1 MGSEMCIR
9 DSIST
14 AARRTTR
21 RATLLLPPTGGETGR
36 QGCCHPQQAGVVTS
50 SRLAYRS
57 LALASRRLW
66 FAPFF
71 LPLLPPLCFFA
82 AGSSPA
88 APPTYVCM
96 YVAASP
102 IAPRAAPPPP
112 HAAAVDRAARAVGPT
127 PLRPSRA
134 ARRRDGCRGGNCVI
148 VCDCVCIVWG
158 NAGNAGDA
166 GTRGVHLT
174 SRVQEM
180 L

>member
-1 MGSEMCIR
+1 MTPSDVR
-9 DSIST
+9 
-14 AARRTTR
+14 
-21 RATLLLPPTGGETGR
+21 P
-36 QGCCHPQQAGVVTS
+36 
-50 SRLAYRS
+50 
-57 LALASRRLW
+57 
-66 FAPFF
+66 
-71 LPLLPPLCFFA
+71 
-82 AGSSPA
+82 AGSSRPSPKRRLTSRSCLLVVVRLAAGDLFFLLPFAPLPGADSAAAAAPASASLLPA
-88 APPTYVCM
+88 APPGAESAAVTSASLMLSRSPSVAASM
-96 YVAASP
+96 HAAASPPAASP

-134 ARRRDGCRGGNCVI
+134 ARRRDGCRQL
-148 VCDCVCIVWG
+148 CDCVCVYCVWG